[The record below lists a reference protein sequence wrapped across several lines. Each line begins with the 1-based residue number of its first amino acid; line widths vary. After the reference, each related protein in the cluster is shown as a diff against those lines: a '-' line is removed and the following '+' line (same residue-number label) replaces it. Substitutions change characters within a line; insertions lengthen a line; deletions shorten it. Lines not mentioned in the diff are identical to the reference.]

1 MDGVTHVKYL
11 PGGDRLEYRP
21 GKHGGWASRYVSA
34 STDPNATLYNFVY
47 FGPEL
52 PKDAIKIR

>member
-1 MDGVTHVKYL
+1 MKAGVTHIRYL
-11 PGGDRLEYRP
+11 PGGDRLEFRP

-34 STDPNATLYNFVY
+34 DPGATLHNFVY

-52 PKDAIKIR
+52 PKDALKIR